1 MRVQPK
7 LPRVATSFLRVR
19 RLSFR
24 RGKNDDASSVRRL
37 LKLYLRG
44 RGLALAVIAVL
55 AILAGFAEAGLLVL
69 VARIATSLAAGH
81 GASSLVLGPIQ
92 KSTVSI
98 GVLLAAAGVLVALRG
113 ALQAIG
119 LLLSTRLSVG
129 VGRSTQQ
136 RLLRL
141 FLNAGWPIQASQRHG
156 RLQELTTE
164 YASYS
169 SGAVTTLVT
178 GATAAF
184 SLAAL
189 LVTALFVNVVAAV
202 ATAFAALLIGG
213 VVRPLRAAA
222 RRRSRRNAEAR
233 LVMATGV
240 TELVATLQDVR
251 IFGVEDRVR
260 ARLDGL
266 VERAAQ
272 SQQSTDRM
280 SGLITVVYQGSAMML
295 VVGALAVAYAA
306 SFSEL
311 SSLGAMALIM
321 VRALSYGQML
331 QASIQSIHIFAPYLE
346 VLRDEQAGY
355 RAAAVERGGA
365 PVDSVKE
372 FGFEHV
378 WFEYVPGH
386 PALRDITFDVK
397 PGEIIGIVG
406 PSGSGKSTLIQLLL
420 RLRQPTAGR
429 IVADGRDV
437 REFDLDEWYR
447 HVSFVP
453 QDLHLFADT
462 VAENIRFF
470 RENVDG
476 AAIEH
481 AARLANLHDDIV
493 AWPLGYD
500 TPVGERGSAISGGQ
514 RQRLCIA
521 RALVAEPDILVLDE
535 PTSSLDVKSETLV
548 RETVAG
554 LAPRTTV
561 LVIAHRLSTLS
572 ICDRIM
578 VIRDGRLQGF
588 DEPAKLE
595 ATNAFYREA
604 LLLSAVR

>member
-1 MRVQPK
+1 
-7 LPRVATSFLRVR
+7 
-19 RLSFR
+19 
-24 RGKNDDASSVRRL
+24 VRRL

-81 GASSLVLGPIQ
+81 AASSLVLGPIQ

-98 GVLLAAAGVLVALRG
+98 GVLLAAAGVLAALRG
-113 ALQAIG
+113 ALQVAA
-119 LLLSTRLSVG
+119 LWLSTRLSVG

-141 FLNAGWPIQASQRHG
+141 FLNAGWPIQAIQRHG

-169 SGAVTTLVT
+169 AGAVSALVT

-240 TELVATLQDVR
+240 TELVTTLQDVR

-272 SQQSTDRM
+272 TQQSTDRM

-295 VVGALAVAYAA
+295 VVGALAIAYAA

-321 VRALSYGQML
+321 VRALSYGQAL

-346 VLRDEQAGY
+346 VLRDEEAGY

-365 PVDSVKE
+365 PVDSVKA

-378 WFEYVPGH
+378 WFEYVPGN

-429 IVADGRDV
+429 IVADARDV
-437 REFDLDEWYR
+437 REFDLDEWYQ

-453 QDLHLFADT
+453 QDIHLFADT

-470 RENVDG
+470 RESVDA